1 MSGRPVRRRLLAEV
15 ERAGGWA
22 AVLARIAGGEP
33 IAGIARSFGVSR
45 SFFARVIHEDR
56 DRHSLV
62 EEARRRA
69 TGDARLAEAAELL
82 GGRSRPDARR
92 LRAVLGDRAAGL
104 DRATLGVLDRLHSAV
119 SGERDETTEATVG
132 EAWELAVQR
141 TAPSDVGRLH
151 LDALRAQ
158 PIRPPTTL
166 AVTVTAEVREAET
179 SEEPG
184 RA

>member
-15 ERAGGWA
+15 ERAGGWPV
-22 AVLARIAGGEP
+22 VLARIAGGEP
-33 IAGIARSFGVSR
+33 VVSIARSFGVSR
-45 SFFARVIHEDR
+45 SFFARVMHEDR

-69 TGDARLAEAAELL
+69 TGDARLGDAAGLL

-92 LRAVLGDRAAGL
+92 LRAVLGERATAL
-104 DRATLGVLDRLHSAV
+104 DRATRAVLDRLCSAL

-141 TAPSDVGRLH
+141 VAPPDAGRLH

-158 PIRPPTTL
+158 PIRPPNTP
-166 AVTVTAEVREAET
+166 AVTVTAEVGEAEPIEV
-179 SEEPG
+179 SS